1 MAQDDHPFL
10 PATAEPAAAPTAAR
24 GRRRWLV
31 LFRLAATEEATAV
44 PAEALGRALRRLEMA
59 VQGGFG
65 AELQR
70 ETAGLAASFASA
82 KGALM
87 AIGDARQRLH
97 RLPPQGGRALIL
109 KVAVMWSEEAGGAR
123 LAEDVTA
130 AAALLALL
138 PQEGIAST
146 RAASALL
153 EGVVPA
159 DVTPLGEVRTGALTL
174 QAVRFEPHDPQAG
187 AAAAGAERPR
197 RLMLSLQG
205 KRWYVEAGRAPL
217 RIGRATDND
226 LVIEE
231 RHVSRRHAR
240 IVCDGERFVLTDA
253 SANGSRVFAEDGSV
267 QVVRGRSIV
276 LPAVGWIGFGRSLS
290 PEDEN
295 AVRFSDDSAAGVLA
309 RVRDRSDN

>member
-1 MAQDDHPFL
+1 MAHDDHPSL
-10 PATAEPAAAPTAAR
+10 PAAVEPAAALAVAR
-24 GRRRWLV
+24 GRRHWLV
-31 LFRLAATEEATAV
+31 LFRLAAAQEAAA
-44 PAEALGRALRRLEMA
+44 PAEAALGRALRRLEMA
-59 VQGGFG
+59 VHGGFG

-70 ETAGLAASFASA
+70 KTAGLAASFVSA

-109 KVAVMWSEEAGGAR
+109 KVAVMWSEETEGAR
-123 LAEDVTA
+123 LAQDLGA
-130 AAALLALL
+130 AEALLALL
-138 PQEGIAST
+138 PQEGVVST

-159 DVTPLGEVRTGALTL
+159 DVTPLGEVRTGGLSL
-174 QAVRFEPHDPQAG
+174 QAVRFEPHDPQTG
-187 AAAAGAERPR
+187 AAATGAERPR

-217 RIGRATDND
+217 RIGRAPGND
-226 LVIEE
+226 LVIAE
-231 RHVSRRHAR
+231 RHVSRRHAQ
-240 IVCDGERFVLTDA
+240 IVCDGEHFVLTDA
-253 SANGSRVFAEDGSV
+253 SANGSFVFAEDGAV
-267 QVVRGRSIV
+267 HVVRGRSIV
-276 LPAVGWIGFGRSLS
+276 LPAVGWIGFGRHLG

-309 RVRDRSDN
+309 RVRERSGS

>member
-1 MAQDDHPFL
+1 MAQDDHPSL
-10 PATAEPAAAPTAAR
+10 PATAEPAAAPAAAR
-24 GRRRWLV
+24 GRRHWLV
-31 LFRLAATEEATAV
+31 LFRLAAAGEAAAPV
-44 PAEALGRALRRLEMA
+44 DALGRALRRLEMA

-65 AELQR
+65 VELQR

-82 KGALM
+82 RGALM

-123 LAEDVTA
+123 LAEDLAA

-138 PQEGIAST
+138 PREGVAST

-159 DVTPLGEVRTGALTL
+159 DVTLLGEVRTDGLIL

-240 IVCDGERFVLTDA
+240 IVCDGERFVLTDT
-253 SANGSRVFAEDGSV
+253 SANGSCVFSEDGSV
-267 QVVRGRSIV
+267 QVVRGSGIV
-276 LPAVGWIGFGRSLS
+276 LPAVGWIGCGRHLG

-309 RVRDRSDN
+309 RVRDRSDS